1 MKQTKQ
7 KGGFPSMLLGTLG
20 ASQLGN
26 MLAGKR
32 VVRAGEG
39 IIRAGYGSNR
49 SSFKKKLIPPHP
61 LTNFEIQNY
70 YKNETRFNGAYSR
83 DNLPGKIKDG
93 AHVINHDNK
102 IKDGAYVISLDD
114 YSDIGTHWTAL
125 YVNAE
130 TVTCFDGF
138 GVESI
143 QKEVKKCI
151 KRSID
156 KFTIVTNNFR
166 IQAYDS
172 QMRGYFCIRLIDFM
186 LKGKILTD
194 FTNLFSPNDF
204 KKIMI

>member
-1 MKQTKQ
+1 MKQTKK

-83 DNLPGKIKDG
+83 DNLPGKIRDG
-93 AHVINHDNK
+93 AHMINHDNK
-102 IKDGAYVISLDD
+102 IKDGAYVISLDE
-114 YSDIGTHWTAL
+114 YSDIETHWIAL

-143 QKEVKKCI
+143 QKEVK
-151 KRSID
+151 
-156 KFTIVTNNFR
+156 

-172 QMRGYFCIRLIDFM
+172 QMRGYFCIGFIDFM

-194 FTNLFSPNDF
+194 FTKLFSPKDF